1 MRRLNGHN
9 RLFAPLGAA
18 ALAVLVLSGCGSSH
32 VEPLAVPSRATP
44 LESIFDPGP
53 QLVTDPAATFGA
65 MRALGADRVRMF
77 VHWNSLAPD
86 PAASRAPSGFDAAD
100 PAQYSAKAWAPYDAI
115 VREAAAQRVGIDL
128 TLGGPPPLWASG
140 PGAPQPSQHPQW
152 APSATDFGAFV
163 RAMGTRYSGHYTP
176 PGASRPLPRVDFWAI
191 WNEPN
196 YGPDLAPQAI
206 DDSKIEVSPRLYRNL
221 VGAAWSALQAT
232 GHRHDTIVI
241 GELAPR
247 GITVGNSPGNF
258 SGMVPLR
265 FMRALY
271 CVDQSLQPLQGS
283 AATSRGC
290 PSTPAGSQ
298 AFAAANPGLF
308 EISGIAV
315 HPYPQG
321 QVPPNVPAANEP
333 DYADLPAL
341 PRLEQLLTRV
351 VHIYGADREL
361 PLYSTEFGY
370 QTNPP
375 EKIEKAVSPD
385 QAAVYLNWSEYIS
398 WRDPYIL
405 SYDQYLLTDP
415 ATANAQ
421 GGFASGLE
429 FKDGTRKATYD
440 AYRMPIFLPVTS
452 FAAGHQLE
460 VWGCVRPIRYARPAT
475 GTQSVQI
482 QFAAGTGGSFKT
494 IRTVPLSGPG
504 CYFDIAQA
512 FPGTGSVRLAWSYPN
527 GAEIFSRTVNV
538 ALR

>member
-1 MRRLNGHN
+1 VL
-9 RLFAPLGAA
+9 
-18 ALAVLVLSGCGSSH
+18 ALLVLGGCGSSH
-32 VEPLAVPSRATP
+32 VVTIAVPSRAVA

-53 QLVTDPAATFGA
+53 QLVTDPAATFGR

-77 VHWNSLAPD
+77 VHWNSVAPD
-86 PAASRAPSGFDAAD
+86 PSSSSTPSGFDAAD
-100 PAQYSAKAWAPYDAI
+100 PAEYPATAWAPYDAI
-115 VREAAAQRVGIDL
+115 IRAAAARRVAIDL

-152 APSATDFGAFV
+152 APSAADYGAFV
-163 RAMGTRYSGHYTP
+163 RAVGTRYSGHYTP
-176 PGASRPLPRVDFWAI
+176 PGATRPLPRVDFWAI

-206 DDSKIEVSPRLYRNL
+206 DDSTVEVSPRIYRGL
-221 VGAAWSALQAT
+221 VGSAYSALHAT
-232 GHRHDTIVI
+232 GHGRDTIVI

-271 CVDQSLQPLQGS
+271 CVDLALQPLQGS

-290 PSTPAGSQ
+290 PATPAGSRG
-298 AFAAANPGLF
+298 FAAANPGLF

-321 QVPPNVPAANEP
+321 QVAPNVPAANEP

-341 PRLEQLLTRV
+341 PRLEHLLSTV
-351 VHIYGADREL
+351 AHVYGTHREL

-375 EKIEKAVSPD
+375 EKIDKAVNPA
-385 QAAVYLNWSEYIS
+385 QAAIYLNWSEYIS
-398 WRDPYIL
+398 WLDPHIL

-415 ATANAQ
+415 AGANSQ

-429 FKDGTRKATYD
+429 FKDGARKVTYD

-452 FAAGHQLE
+452 FSADHELQ
-460 VWGCVRPIRYARPAT
+460 VWGCVRPIRYGSPRT
-475 GTQSVQI
+475 GSRSVQI
-482 QFAAGTGGSFKT
+482 QFAAGTSGSFKT
-494 IRTVPLSGPG
+494 VRTVPLNGPG
-504 CYFDIAQA
+504 CYFDVGQTFA
-512 FPGTGSVRLAWSYPN
+512 GTGSVRLAWSYPN
-527 GAEIFSRTVNV
+527 GPQIFSRTVKV